1 MHILIIQPSALGDI
15 IYTLYNIKRLYYSA
29 PGKIMIDW
37 YTPNYYEILESQP
50 EINVVKNITK
60 LDYDYVIDFGTKR
73 NTLWCKWQQGG
84 IKIGFVAT
92 KKKWIS
98 WFNDYS
104 IHYDNEIGVV
114 QNQIQLLEF
123 LCNLM
128 KINLKKEIIPELHYE
143 QFTKTLVNKYI
154 DTLPLQ
160 DAPFVILNPNTS
172 KEKKEQPLSSWC
184 NLLEIFS
191 KDETRNYIL
200 IGAEFGK
207 KGKLLERYIQTK
219 NYTNIH
225 VLPKRLDRLV
235 NIGFLLLKA
244 ETVMT
249 PDTSILHLAE
259 YQKVN
264 VIPMLTE
271 YSSHINI
278 GWNQ

>member
-1 MHILIIQPSALGDI
+1 M
-15 IYTLYNIKRLYYSA
+15 IYTLYNIKKLYYSA
-29 PGKIMIDW
+29 HGKIKIDW
-37 YTPNYYEILESQP
+37 YTPNYYEILEFQT
-50 EINVVKNITK
+50 EINVIKNITK

-73 NTLWCKWQQGG
+73 NTLWFKWKQKG
-84 IKIGFVAT
+84 IKLGFIAT

-104 IHYDNEIGVV
+104 IPYDNEIGVV

-123 LCNLM
+123 FCKLM
-128 KINLKKEIIPELHYE
+128 KIHFNKEIMPELHYQE
-143 QFTKTLVNKYI
+143 FTKTLVNDYI
-154 DTLPLQ
+154 DTLPNEN
-160 DAPFVILNPNTS
+160 APFVILNPNSS
-172 KEKKEQPLSSWC
+172 KEKKEQPVSSWYD
-184 NLLEIFS
+184 LLEIFS
-191 KDETRNYIL
+191 KDKTRNYIL

-207 KGKLLERYIQTK
+207 KGQLLERYIQTK

-271 YSSHINI
+271 YSSLINI
-278 GWNQ
+278 GWNQGY

>member
-1 MHILIIQPSALGDI
+1 MHILIIQPSALGDV
-15 IYTLYNIKRLYYSA
+15 IYTLYNIKKLYFSA
-29 PGKIMIDW
+29 HGKIKIDW
-37 YTPNYYEILESQP
+37 YTPNYYEILEFQP

-73 NTLWCKWQQGG
+73 NTLWFKWQQNG
-84 IKIGFVAT
+84 IKIGFVAS

-104 IHYDNEIGVV
+104 IPYDIEIGIV
-114 QNQIQLLEF
+114 QNQIKLLEF

-128 KINLKKEIIPELHYE
+128 KIHFRKEIIPELHYE
-143 QFTKTLVNKYI
+143 QFTKTLVNNYI
-154 DTLPLQ
+154 DTLRIKN
-160 DAPFVILNPNTS
+160 APFVILNPNTS

-184 NLLEIFS
+184 DLLEIFS

-225 VLPKRLDRLV
+225 VLPKRLDRFV
-235 NIGFLLLKA
+235 NIGYLILKA

-271 YSSHINI
+271 NSSPINI
-278 GWNQ
+278 DWNQ

>member
-1 MHILIIQPSALGDI
+1 M
-15 IYTLYNIKRLYYSA
+15 
-29 PGKIMIDW
+29 
-37 YTPNYYEILESQP
+37 ESQT
-50 EINVVKNITK
+50 EINVIKNITK

-73 NTLWCKWQQGG
+73 NTLWFKWQQNG

-128 KINLKKEIIPELHYE
+128 KINFNAKIIPELHYQE
-143 QFTKTLVNKYI
+143 FTKTLVNKYI

-172 KEKKEQPLSSWC
+172 KEKKEQPVSSWC
-184 NLLEIFS
+184 DLLEIFS

-207 KGKLLERYIQTK
+207 KGKSLARYIQTK

-225 VLPKRLDRLV
+225 VLPKRLDRFVNV
-235 NIGFLLLKA
+235 NIGYLILKA

-271 YSSHINI
+271 YSSPINI
-278 GWNQ
+278 GWNQGY